1 MNQIWYK
8 FFRAQQKEQRVS
20 FLSLHYIY
28 QKWERWKHN
37 QLLELHVQ
45 IQESRMYQKQWPQ
58 LEKKQ
63 KILPALTT
71 EMEDVP
77 ALPLTSPTTATLK
90 TKLPYATYEKASL
103 FVQ

>member
-1 MNQIWYK
+1 
-8 FFRAQQKEQRVS
+8 
-20 FLSLHYIY
+20 
-28 QKWERWKHN
+28 
-37 QLLELHVQ
+37 
-45 IQESRMYQKQWPQ
+45 MYQKQWPQ

-71 EMEDVP
+71 EMEDAP

-90 TKLPYATYEKASL
+90 TKLPYATHEKASL